1 MEELIHD
8 EAEISEETDAVVLA
22 LGAWLKAWDAKAAI
36 INPRKIA
43 QMKRCFELIQSQ
55 LAAQDVSLSYH
66 LHDPYKSTG
75 SIVLE
80 ADKFIFDH
88 PELLRDA
95 CALASNAE
103 LYPLVN
109 GKLRIAFAFDG
120 LTVPIE

>member
-1 MEELIHD
+1 MEEMIHN
-8 EAEISEETDAVVLA
+8 EAEISAETDAVILA
-22 LGAWLKAWDAKAAI
+22 LGAWLEAQDARTAI
-36 INPRKIA
+36 VNPRKIA
-43 QMKRCFELIQSQ
+43 QMKRCFELLQTQ

-66 LHDPYKSTG
+66 LHEPYKSTG
-75 SIVLE
+75 SIILE
-80 ADKFIFDH
+80 ADKYIFDQ

-103 LYPLVN
+103 IYPLIS